1 MKTQILIVEDNPE
14 LADNT
19 KDLLEAE
26 GYEVCDILDSDEK
39 IEDTLFEKFP
49 AAVLLDIHLKGN
61 SNGIDIAH
69 NIREK
74 FNIPVIFFTSSTDK
88 ETLNKVK
95 EVSPDGYIVKP
106 FSKDTLITTLT
117 LAISNYETKNAD
129 KVSELIV
136 HDKIIKGSIFIRD
149 KGYLKKIAIKDI
161 DWIKADGSY
170 THISTGDNTVY
181 TLRNVLKDVLQK
193 LPSLLFC
200 KVNKAFIVNLDKI
213 DALNSK
219 EILIND
225 QSIPVGRNYYQNILS
240 RLNQV
245 TR

>member
-1 MKTQILIVEDNPE
+1 MKTQILIVEDNIE

-19 KDLLEAE
+19 KDLLETE
-26 GYEVCDILDSDEK
+26 GYEVCGILDSDEK
-39 IEDTLFEKFP
+39 IEGTLFEKSP

-69 NIREK
+69 DIREK
-74 FNIPVIFFTSSTDK
+74 FSIPVIFFTSSTDK
-88 ETLNKVK
+88 ETLNRVK
-95 EVSPDGYIVKP
+95 EISPDGYIVKP
-106 FSKDTLITTLT
+106 FSRDTLITTLT
-117 LAISNYETKNAD
+117 LAISNFESKNSD
-129 KVSELIV
+129 KVSELIF

-149 KGYLKKIAIKDI
+149 KGYLKKVAVDDI
-161 DWIKADGSY
+161 NWIKADGSY
-170 THISTGDNTVY
+170 THISTENNTVY
-181 TLRNVLKDVLQK
+181 TLRNVLKDVLNK
-193 LPSLLFC
+193 LPTMLFC
-200 KVNKAFIVNLDKI
+200 KVNKAHIVNLDKI

-219 EILIND
+219 EIIIKD

>member
-219 EILIND
+219 EILIKD

>member
-1 MKTQILIVEDNPE
+1 MKTQILIVEDNLE

-26 GYEVCDILDSDEK
+26 GFEVCDILDSDER

-69 NIREK
+69 DIRDK
-74 FNIPVIFFTSSTDK
+74 FNIPVVFFTSSTDK

-117 LAISNYETKNAD
+117 LAISNFETKNTD
-129 KVSELIV
+129 KVSELIL
-136 HDKIIKGSIFIRD
+136 HDKIIRGSIFIRD
-149 KGYLKKIAIKDI
+149 KGYLKKIFIKDI

-170 THISTGDNTVY
+170 THISTGNNTVY
-181 TLRNVLKDVLQK
+181 TLRNILKDVLQK
-193 LPSLLFC
+193 LPSMLFC

-219 EILIND
+219 EIIIKD

>member
-1 MKTQILIVEDNPE
+1 MKKQVLIVEDNLD

-19 KDLLEAE
+19 KDLLEAD

-39 IEDTLFEKFP
+39 IEDVLFEKSP
-49 AAVLLDIHLKGN
+49 SVILLDIHLSGN

-74 FNIPVIFFTSSTDK
+74 FSIPVVFFTSSSDK
-88 ETLNKVK
+88 ETIEKVK
-95 EVSPDGYIVKP
+95 EISPDGYIIKP
-106 FSKDTLITTLT
+106 FTKDTLITTLS
-117 LAISNYETKNAD
+117 LAISNFENKNSD
-129 KVSELIV
+129 RVSELIFQ
-136 HDKIIKGSIFIRD
+136 DKVIKGSIFIRD
-149 KGYLKKIAIKDI
+149 KGYLKKVAIQEI

-170 THISTGDNTVY
+170 THISTGKNSVY
-181 TLRNVLKDVLQK
+181 TLRNVLKDVLNK
-193 LPSLLFC
+193 LPSVLFC
-200 KVNKAFIVNLDKI
+200 KVNKAYIVNLDKI

-219 EILIND
+219 EIIINE
-225 QSIPVGRNYYQNILS
+225 QVIPVGRNYYQNILS

>member
-1 MKTQILIVEDNPE
+1 MKTQILIVEDNLE

-19 KDLLEAE
+19 QDLLEAE
-26 GYEVCDILDSDEK
+26 GFEVCDILDSDEK

-69 NIREK
+69 NIRNK
-74 FNIPVIFFTSSTDK
+74 FNIPVVFFTSSTDK

-117 LAISNYETKNAD
+117 LAISNYETKNTD
-129 KVSELIV
+129 KVSELIL
-136 HDKIIKGSIFIRD
+136 HDKIIKGSLFIRD

-181 TLRNVLKDVLQK
+181 TLRNILKDVLQK
-193 LPSLLFC
+193 LPSMLFC

-219 EILIND
+219 EIIIKE

>member
-106 FSKDTLITTLT
+106 FSKDTLITTLDRK
-117 LAISNYETKNAD
+117 S
-129 KVSELIV
+129 VV
-136 HDKIIKGSIFIRD
+136 
-149 KGYLKKIAIKDI
+149 
-161 DWIKADGSY
+161 
-170 THISTGDNTVY
+170 
-181 TLRNVLKDVLQK
+181 
-193 LPSLLFC
+193 
-200 KVNKAFIVNLDKI
+200 
-213 DALNSK
+213 
-219 EILIND
+219 
-225 QSIPVGRNYYQNILS
+225 
-240 RLNQV
+240 
-245 TR
+245 